1 MIHIHS
7 LNQILSTPKIRNQLK
22 DTKYSKEIQA
32 SYKFQKMLDED
43 PHRALYGELH
53 VDRAA
58 GRAAI
63 GTLLI
68 SNSLFRNPDPETRKK
83 FTKLTESV
91 QPFGGEV
98 LVFLSMHSTGTS

>member
-1 MIHIHS
+1 
-7 LNQILSTPKIRNQLK
+7 
-22 DTKYSKEIQA
+22 
-32 SYKFQKMLDED
+32 MLDED

-63 GTLLI
+63 
-68 SNSLFRNPDPETRKK
+68 DPETRKK